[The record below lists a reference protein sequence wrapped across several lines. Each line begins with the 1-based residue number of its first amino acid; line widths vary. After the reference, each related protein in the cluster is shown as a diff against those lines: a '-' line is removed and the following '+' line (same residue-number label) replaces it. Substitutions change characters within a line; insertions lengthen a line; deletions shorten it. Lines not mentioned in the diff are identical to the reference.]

1 MKYWGEDQEDAI
13 VEFNTN
19 DDIDDKHK
27 VFVAIIEPAFRKL
40 VENIYYTYNFNK
52 ILWDREQIEHEVMTH
67 LYEKLSKFDVTK
79 NKKSFSYFGTIT
91 KNWMIQRCNT
101 DKNKRFIDADN
112 QDMIVHNISI
122 NAYEENKLNRHNEEF
137 IGEIIEDFNDW
148 DAKDNYTRDDFAV
161 LEIVN
166 DILKN
171 YERFNIYNK
180 KQLYVYIRE
189 ATDLPSRKITK
200 SLKKIKLD
208 YFTVRE
214 DFISEIIKDF
224 DDWDAKDNYTRDDF
238 AVLEIVNDI
247 LKNYERFNIYN
258 KKQLYV
264 YIREATDLP
273 SRKITKSLK
282 KIKINY
288 GDVRGSFIG

>member
-1 MKYWGEDQEDAI
+1 MKYWGTEQEEAI

-19 DDIDDKHK
+19 EDIEDKHK

-67 LYEKLSKFDVTK
+67 LYEKLNKFDISK

-91 KNWMIQRCNT
+91 KNWMIQRCNA
-101 DKNKRFIDADN
+101 DKNKRFIDDDN
-112 QDMIVHNISI
+112 QDIIVQNISI
-122 NAYEENKLNRHNEEF
+122 NAYEENEVNQHNQDF
-137 IGEIIEDFNDW
+137 ISGIIEDFDDW
-148 DAKDNYTRDDFAV
+148 ESKENYNKEDFAV

-171 YERFNIYNK
+171 YH
-180 KQLYVYIRE
+180 
-189 ATDLPSRKITK
+189 
-200 SLKKIKLD
+200 
-208 YFTVRE
+208 
-214 DFISEIIKDF
+214 
-224 DDWDAKDNYTRDDF
+224 
-238 AVLEIVNDI
+238 
-247 LKNYERFNIYN
+247 RFNIYN

-288 GDVRGSFIG
+288 SDIKEDFIG

>member
-1 MKYWGEDQEDAI
+1 MKYWGEDQESAV

-19 DDIDDKHK
+19 ADMDQKHK
-27 VFVAIIEPAFRKL
+27 VFVDVIEPAFRKL

-67 LYEKLSKFDVTK
+67 LYEKLSKFDISK

-91 KNWMIQRCNT
+91 KNWMIQRCNA
-101 DKNKRFIDADN
+101 DKNKRFIDDDN
-112 QDMIVHNISI
+112 QDIIVQNIS
-122 NAYEENKLNRHNEEF
+122 NHAYEEDEVGRHNEEF
-137 IGEIIEDFNDW
+137 INEIIGDFDDW
-148 DAKDNYTRDDFAV
+148 DAKENYTRDDFAV

-208 YFTVRE
+208 YFSVKE
-214 DFISEIIKDF
+214 DFI
-224 DDWDAKDNYTRDDF
+224 
-238 AVLEIVNDI
+238 
-247 LKNYERFNIYN
+247 
-258 KKQLYV
+258 
-264 YIREATDLP
+264 
-273 SRKITKSLK
+273 
-282 KIKINY
+282 
-288 GDVRGSFIG
+288 G

>member
-1 MKYWGEDQEDAI
+1 MKYWGTPQEEAI

-19 DDIDDKHK
+19 EDIDDKHK

-67 LYEKLSKFDVTK
+67 LYEKLSKFDTSK

-91 KNWMIQRCNT
+91 KNWMIQRCNA
-101 DKNKRFIDADN
+101 DKNKRFIDDDN
-112 QDMIVHNISI
+112 QDIIVQNISI
-122 NAYEENKLNRHNEEF
+122 HAYEENEVGRYNEEF
-137 IGEIIEDFNDW
+137 ISEIIDDFDDW
-148 DAKDNYTRDDFAV
+148 DEKDNFTRDDFAV

-208 YFTVRE
+208 YFSVKE
-214 DFISEIIKDF
+214 DFI
-224 DDWDAKDNYTRDDF
+224 
-238 AVLEIVNDI
+238 
-247 LKNYERFNIYN
+247 
-258 KKQLYV
+258 
-264 YIREATDLP
+264 
-273 SRKITKSLK
+273 
-282 KIKINY
+282 
-288 GDVRGSFIG
+288 G

>member
-1 MKYWGEDQEDAI
+1 MKYWGEDQEEAI

-19 DDIDDKHK
+19 DDIEDKHK

-52 ILWDREQIEHEVMTH
+52 ILWDREQIEHEVMAH

-91 KNWMIQRCNT
+91 KNWMIQRCNA
-101 DKNKRFIDADN
+101 DKNKRFIDDDN
-112 QDMIVHNISI
+112 QDMIVQNISI
-122 NAYEENKLNRHNEEF
+122 SQYEENQVIHHNEDF
-137 IGEIIEDFNDW
+137 INEIIKDFDDW
-148 DAKDNYTRDDFAV
+148 DAKDNYTKDDFAV

-171 YERFNIYNK
+171 Y
-180 KQLYVYIRE
+180 
-189 ATDLPSRKITK
+189 D
-200 SLKKIKLD
+200 
-208 YFTVRE
+208 
-214 DFISEIIKDF
+214 
-224 DDWDAKDNYTRDDF
+224 
-238 AVLEIVNDI
+238 
-247 LKNYERFNIYN
+247 RFNIYN

-288 GDVRGSFIG
+288 GGVRNSFIG

>member
-1 MKYWGEDQEDAI
+1 MKYWGEDQEYAV

-19 DDIDDKHK
+19 ADMDEKHK
-27 VFVAIIEPAFRKL
+27 VFVDIIEPAFRKL

-67 LYEKLSKFDVTK
+67 LYEKLSKFDISK

-91 KNWMIQRCNT
+91 KNWMIQRCNA
-101 DKNKRFIDADN
+101 DKNKRFIDDDN
-112 QDMIVHNISI
+112 QDIIVQNISI
-122 NAYEENKLNRHNEEF
+122 HAYEEDEVGRHNEEF
-137 IGEIIEDFNDW
+137 INEIIG
-148 DAKDNYTRDDFAV
+148 
-161 LEIVN
+161 
-166 DILKN
+166 
-171 YERFNIYNK
+171 
-180 KQLYVYIRE
+180 
-189 ATDLPSRKITK
+189 
-200 SLKKIKLD
+200 
-208 YFTVRE
+208 
-214 DFISEIIKDF
+214 DF
-224 DDWDAKDNYTRDDF
+224 DDWDAKENYTRDDF

-288 GDVRGSFIG
+288 SDIKENFIG

>member
-1 MKYWGEDQEDAI
+1 MKYWGTPQEEAI

-19 DDIDDKHK
+19 EDIEDKHK
-27 VFVAIIEPAFRKL
+27 VFVAVIEPAFRKL

-67 LYEKLSKFDVTK
+67 LYEKLSKFDISK

-91 KNWMIQRCNT
+91 KNWMIQRCNA
-101 DKNKRFIDADN
+101 DKNKRFIDDDN
-112 QDMIVHNISI
+112 QDIIVHNISI
-122 NAYEENKLNRHNEEF
+122 HAYEENKVERHNEEF
-137 IGEIIEDFNDW
+137 IGEIIEDFDDW

-171 YERFNIYNK
+171 YQRFNIYNK

-200 SLKKIKLD
+200 SLKKIKNN
-208 YFTVRE
+208 YSGIKE
-214 DFISEIIKDF
+214 DFI
-224 DDWDAKDNYTRDDF
+224 
-238 AVLEIVNDI
+238 
-247 LKNYERFNIYN
+247 
-258 KKQLYV
+258 
-264 YIREATDLP
+264 
-273 SRKITKSLK
+273 
-282 KIKINY
+282 
-288 GDVRGSFIG
+288 G

>member
-112 QDMIVHNISI
+112 QEMIMHNISI

-137 IGEIIEDFNDW
+137 IGEIIE
-148 DAKDNYTRDDFAV
+148 
-161 LEIVN
+161 
-166 DILKN
+166 
-171 YERFNIYNK
+171 
-180 KQLYVYIRE
+180 
-189 ATDLPSRKITK
+189 
-200 SLKKIKLD
+200 
-208 YFTVRE
+208 
-214 DFISEIIKDF
+214 DF

-288 GDVRGSFIG
+288 GDVRNNFIG

>member
-1 MKYWGEDQEDAI
+1 MKYWGSEQEEAI

-19 DDIDDKHK
+19 EDIEDKHK
-27 VFVAIIEPAFRKL
+27 VFVSIIEPAFRKL

-67 LYEKLSKFDVTK
+67 LYEKLNKFDISK

-91 KNWMIQRCNT
+91 KNWMIQRCNA
-101 DKNKRFIDADN
+101 DKNKRFIDDDN
-112 QDMIVHNISI
+112 QDIIVQNISI
-122 NAYEENKLNRHNEEF
+122 NAYEENEVNQHNQDFISGIIEEF
-137 IGEIIEDFNDW
+137 DDW
-148 DAKDNYTRDDFAV
+148 DSKDNYNKEDFAV

-171 YERFNIYNK
+171 YH
-180 KQLYVYIRE
+180 
-189 ATDLPSRKITK
+189 
-200 SLKKIKLD
+200 
-208 YFTVRE
+208 
-214 DFISEIIKDF
+214 
-224 DDWDAKDNYTRDDF
+224 
-238 AVLEIVNDI
+238 
-247 LKNYERFNIYN
+247 RFNIYN

-288 GDVRGSFIG
+288 SDIKEDFIG

>member
-1 MKYWGEDQEDAI
+1 MKYWGEDQESAV

-19 DDIDDKHK
+19 ADIDEKHK
-27 VFVAIIEPAFRKL
+27 VFVDVIEPAFRKL

-67 LYEKLSKFDVTK
+67 LYEKLSKFDISK

-91 KNWMIQRCNT
+91 KNWMIQRCNA
-101 DKNKRFIDADN
+101 DKNKRFIDDDN
-112 QDMIVHNISI
+112 QDIIVQNISI
-122 NAYEENKLNRHNEEF
+122 HAYEEDEVGRHNEEF
-137 IGEIIEDFNDW
+137 INEIIG
-148 DAKDNYTRDDFAV
+148 
-161 LEIVN
+161 
-166 DILKN
+166 
-171 YERFNIYNK
+171 
-180 KQLYVYIRE
+180 
-189 ATDLPSRKITK
+189 
-200 SLKKIKLD
+200 
-208 YFTVRE
+208 
-214 DFISEIIKDF
+214 DF
-224 DDWDAKDNYTRDDF
+224 DDWDAKENYTRDDF

-288 GDVRGSFIG
+288 SDVKENFIG

>member
-19 DDIDDKHK
+19 DDIEDKHK

-112 QDMIVHNISI
+112 QEMIMHNISI
-122 NAYEENKLNRHNEEF
+122 NAYEENKLNRRNDEF
-137 IGEIIEDFNDW
+137 IGEIIE
-148 DAKDNYTRDDFAV
+148 
-161 LEIVN
+161 
-166 DILKN
+166 
-171 YERFNIYNK
+171 
-180 KQLYVYIRE
+180 
-189 ATDLPSRKITK
+189 
-200 SLKKIKLD
+200 
-208 YFTVRE
+208 
-214 DFISEIIKDF
+214 DF

-282 KIKINY
+282 KIKITY
-288 GDVRGSFIG
+288 GDVRDSFIG

>member
-1 MKYWGEDQEDAI
+1 MKYWGEDQEYAVI
-13 VEFNTN
+13 EFNTN
-19 DDIDDKHK
+19 ADIDEKHK
-27 VFVAIIEPAFRKL
+27 VFVDVIEPAFRKL

-52 ILWDREQIEHEVMTH
+52 ILWDREQIEHEVMAH

-91 KNWMIQRCNT
+91 KNWMIQRCNA
-101 DKNKRFIDADN
+101 DKNKRFIDDDN
-112 QDMIVHNISI
+112 QDMIIQNISI
-122 NAYEENKLNRHNEEF
+122 SEYEENKVIHHNEDF
-137 IGEIIEDFNDW
+137 INEIIE
-148 DAKDNYTRDDFAV
+148 
-161 LEIVN
+161 
-166 DILKN
+166 
-171 YERFNIYNK
+171 
-180 KQLYVYIRE
+180 
-189 ATDLPSRKITK
+189 
-200 SLKKIKLD
+200 
-208 YFTVRE
+208 
-214 DFISEIIKDF
+214 DF
-224 DDWDAKDNYTRDDF
+224 DDWDAKDNYSKDDF

-288 GDVRGSFIG
+288 GDVRNSFIG

>member
-1 MKYWGEDQEDAI
+1 MKYWGEDQEEAI

-19 DDIDDKHK
+19 DDIEDKHK

-40 VENIYYTYNFNK
+40 VENIYYTYNFTK

-91 KNWMIQRCNT
+91 KNWMIQRCNI

-112 QDMIVHNISI
+112 QEMIMHNISI
-122 NAYEENKLNRHNEEF
+122 NAYEENKLNRRNDEF
-137 IGEIIEDFNDW
+137 IGEIIEDFDDW

-208 YFTVRE
+208 YFTVKE
-214 DFISEIIKDF
+214 DFI
-224 DDWDAKDNYTRDDF
+224 
-238 AVLEIVNDI
+238 
-247 LKNYERFNIYN
+247 
-258 KKQLYV
+258 
-264 YIREATDLP
+264 
-273 SRKITKSLK
+273 
-282 KIKINY
+282 
-288 GDVRGSFIG
+288 G

>member
-1 MKYWGEDQEDAI
+1 MKYWGEDQESAV

-19 DDIDDKHK
+19 ADIDEKHK
-27 VFVAIIEPAFRKL
+27 VFEDVIEPAFRKL

-67 LYEKLSKFDVTK
+67 LYEKLSKFDISK

-91 KNWMIQRCNT
+91 KNWMIQRCNA
-101 DKNKRFIDADN
+101 DKNKRFIDDDN
-112 QDMIVHNISI
+112 QDIIVQNISI
-122 NAYEENKLNRHNEEF
+122 HAYEEDEVGRHNEEF
-137 IGEIIEDFNDW
+137 ISEIIGDFDNW
-148 DAKDNYTRDDFAV
+148 DAKENYTRDDFAV

-208 YFTVRE
+208 YFNVKE
-214 DFISEIIKDF
+214 DFI
-224 DDWDAKDNYTRDDF
+224 
-238 AVLEIVNDI
+238 
-247 LKNYERFNIYN
+247 
-258 KKQLYV
+258 
-264 YIREATDLP
+264 
-273 SRKITKSLK
+273 
-282 KIKINY
+282 
-288 GDVRGSFIG
+288 G

>member
-1 MKYWGEDQEDAI
+1 MKYWGVEQEEAI

-19 DDIDDKHK
+19 EDIEDKHK

-67 LYEKLSKFDVTK
+67 LYEKLNKFDISK

-91 KNWMIQRCNT
+91 KNWMIQRCNA
-101 DKNKRFIDADN
+101 DKNKRFIDDDN
-112 QDMIVHNISI
+112 QDIIVQNISI
-122 NAYEENKLNRHNEEF
+122 HAYEENEVSQHNQEF
-137 IGEIIEDFNDW
+137 ISGIIEDFDDW
-148 DAKDNYTRDDFAV
+148 DAKDNYSKEDFAV

-171 YERFNIYNK
+171 YH
-180 KQLYVYIRE
+180 
-189 ATDLPSRKITK
+189 
-200 SLKKIKLD
+200 
-208 YFTVRE
+208 
-214 DFISEIIKDF
+214 
-224 DDWDAKDNYTRDDF
+224 
-238 AVLEIVNDI
+238 
-247 LKNYERFNIYN
+247 RFNIYN

-288 GDVRGSFIG
+288 SDIKEDFIG

>member
-1 MKYWGEDQEDAI
+1 MKYWGVEQEEAI

-19 DDIDDKHK
+19 EDIEDKHK

-67 LYEKLSKFDVTK
+67 LYEKLNKFDISK

-91 KNWMIQRCNT
+91 KNWMIQRCNA
-101 DKNKRFIDADN
+101 DKNKRFIDDDN
-112 QDMIVHNISI
+112 QDIIVQNISI
-122 NAYEENKLNRHNEEF
+122 NAYEENEVNQHNQDF
-137 IGEIIEDFNDW
+137 ITGIIEDFDDW
-148 DAKDNYTRDDFAV
+148 ESKENYNKEDFAV

-171 YERFNIYNK
+171 YH
-180 KQLYVYIRE
+180 
-189 ATDLPSRKITK
+189 
-200 SLKKIKLD
+200 
-208 YFTVRE
+208 
-214 DFISEIIKDF
+214 
-224 DDWDAKDNYTRDDF
+224 
-238 AVLEIVNDI
+238 
-247 LKNYERFNIYN
+247 RFNIYN

-288 GDVRGSFIG
+288 SDIKEDFIG

>member
-1 MKYWGEDQEDAI
+1 MKYWGTPQEEAI

-19 DDIDDKHK
+19 EDIEDKHK
-27 VFVAIIEPAFRKL
+27 VFVAVIEPAFRKL

-67 LYEKLSKFDVTK
+67 LYEKLSKFDTSK

-91 KNWMIQRCNT
+91 KNWMIQRCNA
-101 DKNKRFIDADN
+101 DKNKRFIDDDN
-112 QDMIVHNISI
+112 QDIIVQNISI
-122 NAYEENKLNRHNEEF
+122 HAYEENEVGRYNEEF
-137 IGEIIEDFNDW
+137 ISEIIDDFDDW
-148 DAKDNYTRDDFAV
+148 DEKDNYTRDDFAV

-171 YERFNIYNK
+171 YHRFNIYNK

-208 YFTVRE
+208 YFSVKE
-214 DFISEIIKDF
+214 DFI
-224 DDWDAKDNYTRDDF
+224 
-238 AVLEIVNDI
+238 
-247 LKNYERFNIYN
+247 
-258 KKQLYV
+258 
-264 YIREATDLP
+264 
-273 SRKITKSLK
+273 
-282 KIKINY
+282 
-288 GDVRGSFIG
+288 G

>member
-1 MKYWGEDQEDAI
+1 MKYWGAPQEEAI

-19 DDIDDKHK
+19 EDIEDKHK
-27 VFVAIIEPAFRKL
+27 VFVAVIEPAFRKL

-67 LYEKLSKFDVTK
+67 LYEKLSKFDISK

-91 KNWMIQRCNT
+91 KNWMIQRCNA
-101 DKNKRFIDADN
+101 DKNKRFIDDDN
-112 QDMIVHNISI
+112 QDIIVHNISI
-122 NAYEENKLNRHNEEF
+122 HAYEENKVERHNEEF
-137 IGEIIEDFNDW
+137 ICEIIEDFDDW

-171 YERFNIYNK
+171 YQRFNIYNK

-200 SLKKIKLD
+200 SLKKIKNN
-208 YFTVRE
+208 YSGIKE
-214 DFISEIIKDF
+214 DFI
-224 DDWDAKDNYTRDDF
+224 
-238 AVLEIVNDI
+238 
-247 LKNYERFNIYN
+247 
-258 KKQLYV
+258 
-264 YIREATDLP
+264 
-273 SRKITKSLK
+273 
-282 KIKINY
+282 
-288 GDVRGSFIG
+288 G

>member
-1 MKYWGEDQEDAI
+1 MKYWGEDQESAV

-19 DDIDDKHK
+19 ADIDEKHK
-27 VFVAIIEPAFRKL
+27 VFVDIIEPAFRKL

-52 ILWDREQIEHEVMTH
+52 ILCDREQIEHEVMTH
-67 LYEKLSKFDVTK
+67 LYEKLSKFDISK

-91 KNWMIQRCNT
+91 KNWMIQRCNA
-101 DKNKRFIDADN
+101 DKNKRFIDDDN
-112 QDMIVHNISI
+112 QDIIVQNISI
-122 NAYEENKLNRHNEEF
+122 HAYEEDEVGRHNEEF
-137 IGEIIEDFNDW
+137 INEIIG
-148 DAKDNYTRDDFAV
+148 
-161 LEIVN
+161 
-166 DILKN
+166 
-171 YERFNIYNK
+171 
-180 KQLYVYIRE
+180 
-189 ATDLPSRKITK
+189 
-200 SLKKIKLD
+200 
-208 YFTVRE
+208 
-214 DFISEIIKDF
+214 DF
-224 DDWDAKDNYTRDDF
+224 DDWDAKENYTRDDF

-288 GDVRGSFIG
+288 SDIKENFIG

>member
-19 DDIDDKHK
+19 DDIEDKHK

-91 KNWMIQRCNT
+91 KNWMIQRCNI

-112 QDMIVHNISI
+112 QEMIMHNISI

-137 IGEIIEDFNDW
+137 IGEIIEDFDDW
-148 DAKDNYTRDDFAV
+148 GAKDNYTRDDFAV

-208 YFTVRE
+208 YFSVKT
-214 DFISEIIKDF
+214 DFID
-224 DDWDAKDNYTRDDF
+224 
-238 AVLEIVNDI
+238 
-247 LKNYERFNIYN
+247 
-258 KKQLYV
+258 
-264 YIREATDLP
+264 
-273 SRKITKSLK
+273 
-282 KIKINY
+282 
-288 GDVRGSFIG
+288 

>member
-1 MKYWGEDQEDAI
+1 MKYWGEEQEEAI
-13 VEFNTN
+13 VDFNIN
-19 DDIDDKHK
+19 ENIEDKHK

-52 ILWDREQIEHEVMTH
+52 ILWDREQIEHEVMAH
-67 LYEKLSKFDVTK
+67 LYEKLGKFDVTK

-91 KNWMIQRCNT
+91 KNWMIQRCNA
-101 DKNKRFIDADN
+101 DKNKRFIDDDN
-112 QDMIVHNISI
+112 QDMIIQNISI
-122 NAYEENKLNRHNEEF
+122 SEYEENKVIHHNEDF
-137 IGEIIEDFNDW
+137 INEIIE
-148 DAKDNYTRDDFAV
+148 
-161 LEIVN
+161 
-166 DILKN
+166 
-171 YERFNIYNK
+171 
-180 KQLYVYIRE
+180 
-189 ATDLPSRKITK
+189 
-200 SLKKIKLD
+200 
-208 YFTVRE
+208 
-214 DFISEIIKDF
+214 DF
-224 DDWDAKDNYTRDDF
+224 DDWDAKDNYTKDDF

-288 GDVRGSFIG
+288 GGVRNSFIG

>member
-1 MKYWGEDQEDAI
+1 MKYWGEDQEYAV

-19 DDIDDKHK
+19 ADMDEKHK
-27 VFVAIIEPAFRKL
+27 VFVDVIEPAFRKL

-67 LYEKLSKFDVTK
+67 LYEKLSKFDISK

-91 KNWMIQRCNT
+91 KNWMIQRCNA
-101 DKNKRFIDADN
+101 DKNKRFIDDDN
-112 QDMIVHNISI
+112 QDIIVQNISI
-122 NAYEENKLNRHNEEF
+122 HAHEEAEVGRHNEEF
-137 IGEIIEDFNDW
+137 ISEIIDDFDDW
-148 DAKDNYTRDDFAV
+148 GAKDNYTRDDFAV

-200 SLKKIKLD
+200 SLKKIKMS
-208 YFTVRE
+208 YSNIKE
-214 DFISEIIKDF
+214 DFIE
-224 DDWDAKDNYTRDDF
+224 
-238 AVLEIVNDI
+238 
-247 LKNYERFNIYN
+247 
-258 KKQLYV
+258 
-264 YIREATDLP
+264 
-273 SRKITKSLK
+273 
-282 KIKINY
+282 
-288 GDVRGSFIG
+288 